1 MTAHLEHRPTRPSWV
16 RPMPIA
22 LERLILRS
30 LAKRPEH
37 RPAMPEV
44 AVALGALAGEGAARR
59 AG

>member
-1 MTAHLEHRPTRPSWV
+1 
-16 RPMPIA
+16 MPIE

-37 RPAMPEV
+37 RPAMHEV
-44 AVALGALAGEGAARR
+44 ALALGALADEGAERR